1 MPDARCI
8 RGLACKLR
16 KKNAHE
22 HTGQR
27 RRSDISPRN
36 GFTAYSAL
44 SLATGL
50 FATIIGAMRS
60 IVANLTRN
68 SS

>member
-8 RGLACKLR
+8 PRSRVQNAQKT
-16 KKNAHE
+16 AHE

-27 RRSDISPRN
+27 RLFRHSLRN

-50 FATIIGAMRS
+50 FATIIPEK
-60 IVANLTRN
+60 L
-68 SS
+68 